1 MKRLS
6 LYLFLILFS
15 FQTSSWAD
23 DISDFQIEGMS
34 IGDSLLDYFSE
45 KKIKKFYKADYYTN
59 NEYTTIESLQLPS
72 FEVYEYVAITYYT
85 KDKNYKIQGIVGD
98 IDFPDNIGDCYKE
111 KDKVVEQISELF
123 SNAKKQNRNFKHN
136 YDKTG
141 NSKVNQTSFYLDE
154 GAVAVSCFDWSEEYN
169 DKNYPDSLRVG
180 ITTSN
185 LSAWYRNKAYK

>member
-1 MKRLS
+1 MKKL
-6 LYLFLILFS
+6 LAVIILIFTLHTPS
-15 FQTSSWAD
+15 QAD
-23 DISDFQIEGMS
+23 DIRDFQIEGMS

-45 KKIKKFYKADYYTN
+45 KKIKKFYKAEYYTN

-123 SNAKKQNRNFKHN
+123 SNAKKQNLNFKHS

-141 NSKVNQTSFYLDE
+141 NSKVNQASFYLDE

-169 DKNYPDSLRVG
+169 DKNYPDGLRVG